1 MPDNYNNDS
10 EDNSEQEPAPECLE
24 DIIGSKLRI
33 KQAQDKYKA
42 AQNLNNELS
51 HVNNSPLRVKV
62 RLFAMLER
70 LAEDGKLRMPKQFN
84 KEATLGNKKHFY
96 AIKPHKKIRA
106 YGWYSSKYTG
116 VFFISHYKY
125 KKQQKLDSADTD
137 RVNKMWREVEDE

>member
-62 RLFAMLER
+62 RLFAML
-70 LAEDGKLRMPKQFN
+70 N
-84 KEATLGNKKHFY
+84 
-96 AIKPHKKIRA
+96 
-106 YGWYSSKYTG
+106 S
-116 VFFISHYKY
+116 
-125 KKQQKLDSADTD
+125 
-137 RVNKMWREVEDE
+137 